1 MGRFWKPC
9 RRPSCRRTAGR
20 NSSLRPR
27 IPPIRTPLKE
37 LAETLD
43 EAGFWQVHRRHV
55 VAVKRIAA
63 ANRHSDGEP
72 ALPASLQRN
81 VRRPATAW
89 CGRSC
94 GICVCA

>member
-1 MGRFWKPC
+1 M
-9 RRPSCRRTAGR
+9 
-20 NSSLRPR
+20 
-27 IPPIRTPLKE
+27 
-37 LAETLD
+37 
-43 EAGFWQVHRRHV
+43 HRRHV